1 MRVRGG
7 GTWWGGDTY
16 LHARYS
22 STVTSPTGNASPQ
35 KAAPGSCCAV
45 GGILEKL
52 WLGMTQAGGGRHLKG
67 HQGPAAS
74 AGHSLCLTAL
84 TFTADRAEDAL
95 GGRRRLLE
103 ALRRNP
109 NLLKKFRPILEEAL
123 EEKLESMGVKRV
135 SLSFHCRH
143 FQCQP

>member
-22 STVTSPTGNASPQ
+22 STMTSPAGNALLQ

-52 WLGMTQAGGGRHLKG
+52 WLGMTQAGDGRHLKG
-67 HQGPAAS
+67 DQGPAGS
-74 AGHSLCLTAL
+74 SGHSRCLTAP
-84 TFTADRAEDAL
+84 TFTAGGEEDAL

-135 SLSFHCRH
+135 SLSFCFWH
-143 FQCQP
+143 FQP